1 MSNPENYTVGWIC
14 ALSAEFVAATIFF
27 DEEHAGPEYLTY
39 EDRNVYALGSMGKH
53 NVVIAILPMGQYGFK
68 SVERVAIDMI
78 RNFPNIRISLSVGI
92 GSGAPS
98 QKHDIRLGDIVVSIP
113 YNGQGSVLHYDFLKT
128 IQNQSFYPTGLLDR
142 PPLIL
147 RTAVNGLQAQYEIK
161 GHQLEETVNRIV
173 GKKPRLQKMFN
184 RPEPGSDRLYRGHI
198 LHPAYDGS
206 NCSLSCGEEP
216 SCLILRDPRTEE
228 GDRIRIHYGLV
239 ASTDSPLGDALI
251 RDRLA
256 GERDVLCFE
265 TEAVGLMEHFPC
277 LVIRGICDYADS
289 HKNKDWQGY
298 AAIVAAAYAKD
309 LLSRINPQRMESEE
323 RATDILRG
331 GDYST
336 KNTFGNQNS
345 GIQIG
350 INYGSINAN
359 R

>member
-14 ALSAEFVAATIFF
+14 ALSAEFVAATLFF

-39 EDRNVYALGSMGKH
+39 EDRNVYALGSMEKH
-53 NVVIAILPMGQYGFK
+53 NVVIAILPMGEYGFK
-68 SVERVAIDMI
+68 SVERVATDMI

-147 RTAVNGLQAQYEIK
+147 RTAVNGLQAQYEIE

-173 GKKPRLQKMFN
+173 GKKLRLQKMFK
-184 RPEPGSDRLYRGHI
+184 RPEPGSDRLYRSHI

-216 SCLILRDPRTEE
+216 SCLILRDLRTEE
-228 GDRIRIHYGLV
+228 GDRIKIHYGLV
-239 ASTDSPLGDALI
+239 ASTNSQLGDALI

-298 AAIVAAAYAKD
+298 GAIVAAAYARD
-309 LLSRINPQRMESEE
+309 LLSRINPQRLESEE
-323 RATDILRG
+323 RATGILKG
-331 GDYST
+331 GDYSKT
-336 KNTFGNQNS
+336 NTFGNQNS

-350 INYGSINAN
+350 INYGPINAN